1 MARQIIA
8 LAKNKDVTEK
18 VMFITRKRKG
28 FSLVE
33 LVIVIVILGIIAA
46 IAIPRISA
54 GSKNA
59 GESALRANLQS
70 VRNAID
76 WYYGDHN
83 NTFPAEKGDGTNAA
97 GSAGALITQLTQYSN
112 TAGAVSADKDPL
124 FPYGPYLRTGFPN
137 LPVGANAGKGS
148 KPADITVVNQ
158 ATPIVA
164 VPGDG
169 SGWHYNVQTGEFVA
183 NSSDT
188 ANNGDAFS
196 TF

>member
-1 MARQIIA
+1 MRNA
-8 LAKNKDVTEK
+8 
-18 VMFITRKRKG
+18 MKRKG

-59 GESALRANLQS
+59 SESALRANLQS

-83 NTFPAEKGDGTNAA
+83 NTYPGEKGDGTNPAKSA
-97 GSAGALITQLTQYSN
+97 GSFVTQLTQYSN
-112 TAGAVSADKDPL
+112 AAGAVSPDKDPL
-124 FPYGPYLRTGFPN
+124 FPYGPYLRTGLPN

-148 KPADITVVNQ
+148 IPAEITLVDAVTPITVV
-158 ATPIVA
+158 
-164 VPGDG
+164 PGDL

-183 NSSDT
+183 NSSDLS
-188 ANNGDAFS
+188 NSGDAFS

>member
-1 MARQIIA
+1 MY
-8 LAKNKDVTEK
+8 K
-18 VMFITRKRKG
+18 TRKTKG

-33 LVIVIVILGIIAA
+33 LVIVIVILGVIAA
-46 IAIPRISA
+46 IAIPRISS

-83 NTFPAEKGDGTNAA
+83 NTFPGEKTDGTNAA
-97 GSAGALITQLTQYSN
+97 KTADSFINQLTQYSN
-112 TAGAVSADKDPL
+112 AAGAVSANKDPL
-124 FPYGPYLRTGFPN
+124 FPYSPYLRTTMPN
-137 LPVGANAGKGS
+137 CPVGANAGKGS
-148 KPADITVVNQ
+148 KAAEITLIDL
-158 ATPIVA
+158 ATPIV
-164 VPGDG
+164 VLPGDG
-169 SGWHYNVQTGEFVA
+169 TGWHYNVQTGEFVA

-188 ANNGDAFS
+188 SAGGDAYS